1 MTIICRMYILILV
14 TQVIVY
20 NYSCLSF
27 NLTEGIQCFFVI
39 KFFLC
44 RFLLTE

>member
-14 TQVIVY
+14 TQVMVY

-27 NLTEGIQCFFVI
+27 NLRKGIQCFFVI
-39 KFFLC
+39 KFFC
-44 RFLLTE
+44 VDFF